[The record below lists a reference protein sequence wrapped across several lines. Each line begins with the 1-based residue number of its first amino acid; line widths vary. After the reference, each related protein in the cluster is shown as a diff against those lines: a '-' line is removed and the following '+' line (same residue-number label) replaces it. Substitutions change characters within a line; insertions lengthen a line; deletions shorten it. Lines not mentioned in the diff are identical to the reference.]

1 MDEMFVFHVSQK
13 KQNEDASDWG
23 AHWPRNVTFMREWNA

>member
-1 MDEMFVFHVSQK
+1 MDEIFVFHVSQK

-23 AHWPRNVTFMREWNA
+23 TQWTLNMTFMREHNA